1 MDDVTVAR
9 ALHVLSI
16 VLWIGGVGFV
26 TTVLLPSVRRLK
38 APHERIG
45 FFDAVERR
53 FAWQARIWMVLA
65 GLTGLYMLARLD
77 LWDRFRYAAYW
88 WMHAMI
94 AVWLLFTVVLFVAEP
109 LFLHRWLLARAKAKP
124 KQLSS
129 CWNGCTGSGSSS
141 VWSPLPAR
149 SPAPTVCCCSNDRQ
163 ARRKRGRSLHWFFN
177 ALNREPGD
185 PASPRSCFRGAS
197 WGMAGESPR
206 RRDTSASPT
215 V

>member
-9 ALHVLSI
+9 ALHVFSI

-53 FAWQARIWMVLA
+53 FAWQARIWTVLA
-65 GLTGLYMLARLD
+65 GLTGLYMLGRLD
-77 LWDRFRYAAYW
+77 LRDRFRYAAYW

-109 LFLHRWLLARAKAKP
+109 LFLHRWLLARAKVKP
-124 KQLSS
+124 EATFRFLEWLHRVWLILSL
-129 CWNGCTGSGSSS
+129 
-141 VWSPLPAR
+141 V
-149 SPAPTVCCCSNDRQ
+149 TV
-163 ARRKRGRSLHWFFN
+163 A
-177 ALNREPGD
+177 
-185 PASPRSCFRGAS
+185 GAV
-197 WGMAGESPR
+197 AGTHGLLLFE
-206 RRDTSASPT
+206 
-215 V
+215 

>member
-1 MDDVTVAR
+1 MIHWILGFVAHNVERRLLQLAEHSISIEKIKAWQMDDVTVAR

-45 FFDAVERR
+45 LFDVVERR
-53 FAWQARIWMVLA
+53 FAWQARIWTVLA

-94 AVWLLFTVVLFVAEP
+94 VVWLLFTVVLFVAEP

-124 KQLSS
+124 
-129 CWNGCTGSGSSS
+129 
-141 VWSPLPAR
+141 
-149 SPAPTVCCCSNDRQ
+149 Q
-163 ARRKRGRSLHWFFN
+163 ATFRLLEWLHWVSLILGLVTV
-177 ALNREPGD
+177 A
-185 PASPRSCFRGAS
+185 GAV
-197 WGMAGESPR
+197 AGAHGLLLFE
-206 RRDTSASPT
+206 
-215 V
+215 